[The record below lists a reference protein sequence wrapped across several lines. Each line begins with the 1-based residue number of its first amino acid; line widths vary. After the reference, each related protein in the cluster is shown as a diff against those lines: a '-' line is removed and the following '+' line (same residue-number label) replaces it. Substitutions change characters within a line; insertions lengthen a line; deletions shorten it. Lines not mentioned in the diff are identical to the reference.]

1 MEPITI
7 NINLNLSD
15 EHVSQICGA
24 IGCLAQII
32 DMASRTAGTPFP
44 AQVNMTQHGANSTQV
59 AQVANA
65 FKRAGDAAAKATASL
80 EHAAG
85 SAAEAQQKPENAAE
99 TQQVEPPEEPKKPQ
113 HTTDDV
119 RNLVITLTHGGY
131 KKEAAA
137 LVHKYAAKVTE
148 VPESALDELYAALEK
163 LGGND
168 GTDA

>member
-24 IGCLAQII
+24 IGCLAQLV
-32 DMASRTAGTPFP
+32 DLASRTSGTPF
-44 AQVNMTQHGANSTQV
+44 
-59 AQVANA
+59 
-65 FKRAGDAAAKATASL
+65 
-80 EHAAG
+80 
-85 SAAEAQQKPENAAE
+85 SAADLLAPGGVIPPEPEQYPPADIGKGEVDPVMKNRKVKPK
-99 TQQVEPPEEPKKPQ
+99 EPEKPKASEEPKKPE

-119 RNLVITLTHGGY
+119 RNLVINLTHGGY

-137 LVHKYAAKVTE
+137 IVHKYAPKVTE
-148 VPESALDELYAALEK
+148 VPESALDELYAALEQ

>member
-59 AQVANA
+59 AQVANVT
-65 FKRAGDAAAKATASL
+65 KGDTFDAEIARDADKPGFVPP
-80 EHAAG
+80 G
-85 SAAEAQQKPENAAE
+85 SDADETPE
-99 TQQVEPPEEPKKPQ
+99 PQ

-119 RNLVITLTHGGY
+119 RNLVINLTHGGY

-137 LVHKYAAKVTE
+137 IVHKYAAKVTE
-148 VPESALDELYAALEK
+148 VPESALDELYAALEQ

>member
-7 NINLNLSD
+7 NININLSD

-24 IGCLAQII
+24 IGCLAQLV
-32 DMASRTAGTPFP
+32 DLASRTSGTPFP
-44 AQVNMTQHGANSTQV
+44 LAQVNMTQHGAGSTQV
-59 AQVANA
+59 AQVAN
-65 FKRAGDAAAKATASL
+65 
-80 EHAAG
+80 
-85 SAAEAQQKPENAAE
+85 
-99 TQQVEPPEEPKKPQ
+99 VEPQPEAVQPEKPKKAPADKPKKANEPE

-119 RNLVITLTHGGY
+119 RNLVISLTHGGY

-137 LVHKYAAKVTE
+137 IVHKYAAKVTE
-148 VPESALDELYAALEK
+148 VPESALDELYAALEQ